1 MTVRFFLRSIFN
13 LIARRRLALLLPT
26 TLILGIALGCGP
38 TLRERKPVALPTVQT
53 ESLRL
58 NAFFEESFTR
68 RLQRS
73 PELQTKLGI
82 KTDYGNWD
90 DRSDA
95 AALRDLARWK
105 SELDDLHSNFEFE
118 KLDAQAKVSF
128 RLFEYETTMRI
139 EGHGWRLYNYP
150 VNQMHGLQAEIPAFL
165 INYHKVDN
173 RKDAEAYISRLQGVG
188 AAFDNLIEGLVTR
201 KSKGILPPAF
211 VYPHVLRDCENLLVG
226 KPFDA
231 GPQESVLLTDF
242 HKKIAELDIAEG
254 DRSALSLRASEALQS
269 SVGPAYRL
277 LVAHLKKEGA
287 DAGEDDGVWR
297 LPRGDEF
304 YQFALRRTTSTDLD
318 PSEIHVLGV
327 SEVTRIHSEMRAIM
341 ATTGFKGSLQEFFEF
356 MRTDKRFYLPSTA
369 EGRSEYLLRATALVD
384 TMRSRLD
391 ELFITKPKSAMIVKR
406 VEAFREQSA
415 GKAFYSG
422 PTPDGSRPGT
432 YYANLYRME
441 RMPTYQMEALAY
453 HEGIPGHHMQIAIAL
468 ELESIP
474 KFRRHGRYTAYSE
487 GWGLYSEY
495 FPKEMGLYADP
506 YSDFGRLAM
515 ELWRACRLVVDT
527 GIHDKKWTRQEA
539 IDYLKENTPNPMG
552 DVVNAIERYI
562 VMPSQATAY
571 KIGMLEILRLREDA
585 KSQLGARFD
594 IREFHEVVLSN
605 GPVSLTVLA
614 DLVKSWIDQR
624 KQE

>member
-1 MTVRFFLRSIFN
+1 MNVRFS
-13 LIARRRLALLLPT
+13 LPVI
-26 TLILGIALGCGP
+26 TLVLGIALGCGS
-38 TLRERKPVALPTVQT
+38 TINERKTVAPPAAPSDSEQVN
-53 ESLRL
+53 RL
-58 NAFFEESFTR
+58 FDHSFEK
-68 RLQRS
+68 RLQLS
-73 PELQTKLGI
+73 PELQTRLGI
-82 KTDYGNWD
+82 KTDYGEWD
-90 DRSDA
+90 NRSDA
-95 AALRDLARWK
+95 AALRELARWK
-105 SELDDLHSNFEFE
+105 SELAALHKYDVD
-118 KLDAQAKVSF
+118 KLDAQAKLSF
-128 RLFEYETTMRI
+128 RLFEYETKMKI
-139 EGHGWRLYNYP
+139 EGHEWRLYNYP
-150 VNQMHGLQAEIPAFL
+150 VNQMHGLHAKIPAFL
-165 INYHKVDN
+165 INYHRIDN
-173 RKDAEAYISRLQGVG
+173 RRDAEAYISRLQGVPKV
-188 AAFDNLIEGLVTR
+188 FDQLIEGLVMR
-201 KSKGILPPAF
+201 KEKGIMPPAF

-226 KPFDA
+226 KPYDS
-231 GPQESVLLTDF
+231 GPQDSVLLKDF
-242 HKKIAELDIAEG
+242 RKKIATLDISESE
-254 DRSALSLRASEALQS
+254 RSALSLRASEALQK

-277 LVAHLKKEGA
+277 LVTHLKKEMA
-287 DAGEDDGVWR
+287 DAGDDDGVWR
-297 LPRGDEF
+297 LPRGGEF
-304 YQFALRRTTSTDLD
+304 YRFALRRTTSTDQG
-318 PSEIHVLGV
+318 PSEIHDLGLA
-327 SEVTRIHSEMRAIM
+327 EVARIHSEMRAIM
-341 ATTGFKGSLQEFFEF
+341 SKVGFKGSLQDFFDF
-356 MRTDKRFYLPSTA
+356 MRSDKGFYLPNTE
-369 EGRSEYLLRATALVD
+369 EGRSEYLRQATKLVD
-384 TMRSRLD
+384 TMRARLD
-391 ELFITKPKSAMIVKR
+391 ELFITKPKAAMIVKR

-474 KFRRHGRYTAYSE
+474 KFRRHGHYTAYSE

-495 FPKEMGLYADP
+495 LPKEMGFYADP

-539 IDYLKENTPNPMG
+539 IDYLKDNTPNPIG

-585 KSQLGARFD
+585 KQQLGDRFD

-614 DLVKSWIDQR
+614 DLVQSWIDER
-624 KQE
+624 